1 MLVAGEVP
9 PLCILSFNRPHYLRP
24 VLETL
29 ARQVGGLAGRQIH
42 FFQDGAVNA
51 YSGVRYATD
60 EEIGECLRL
69 REELLPESV
78 LHFSEANLGICE
90 SFLRA
95 ETFAFLTLRAEA
107 AYFFEDDME
116 LSPFFLQV
124 MDLLFASLRTNDRIG
139 YFSAHGHQAATLVEQ
154 RARRGDLVQLG
165 HHWAFGLKRLH
176 WLEMQP
182 FMQRYYAL
190 VVGRDYRDR
199 PGESIKAAY
208 RESGLS
214 HPASSQ
220 DGAKTVA
227 TAILNRYR
235 VTDILVFREIHRR
248 HGRALHPGKIFGA
261 RLRAHRARSPN
272 RLSVSTS
279 LRQKSSTKRWLRP
292 ATGCGSST
300 TCRPSGAGR
309 VEDIRPATAPPP
321 TDNR

>member
-1 MLVAGEVP
+1 MQVAGEVP

-51 YSGVRYATD
+51 YSGVRYAID

-124 MDLLFASLRTNDRIG
+124 MDLLFASLRTNDRIV

-199 PGESIKAAY
+199 PSESIKAAY

-235 VTDILVFREIHRR
+235 VTTYSCFGKYIGATGVHFTPEKYSELGFGHTELFPEPLVGVNVPSAEELDKEMAAARD
-248 HGRALHPGKIFGA
+248 
-261 RLRAHRARSPN
+261 RLREFYD
-272 RLSVSTS
+272 LQT
-279 LRQKSSTKRWLRP
+279 
-292 ATGCGSST
+292 
-300 TCRPSGAGR
+300 SGAGR